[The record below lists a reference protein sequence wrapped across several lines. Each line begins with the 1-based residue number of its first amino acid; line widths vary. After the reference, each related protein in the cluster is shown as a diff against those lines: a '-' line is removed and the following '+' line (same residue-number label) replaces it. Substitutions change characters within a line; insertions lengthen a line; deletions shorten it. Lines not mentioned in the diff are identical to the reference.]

1 MFSRIFIERPRF
13 AMVISI
19 VLTLAGAIAVF
30 SLPITLYPEITP
42 PTIRV
47 SATYPGA
54 SAEVIANT
62 VGIPLEEAIN
72 GVEDMLYMDSSSD
85 ATGSYGLT
93 ITFKVGTDPDMA
105 QVKVQNRVSQA
116 LSKLPAE
123 VQQQGVTVS
132 RRSSDQL
139 GFLTARSPN
148 GTHDT
153 LFLSNY
159 VQNNIK
165 KNLIRVDGVGEV
177 NVYAPPLSM
186 RVWLDANKITALN
199 LPVSAIQAA
208 IESQNIQPSLGKVGS
223 MPGDGSQQMVYALLS
238 SGRINDVEE
247 FKQIIARTDE
257 EGGLVRLG
265 DVARIEI
272 GQEDYNAES
281 QFDGAPSVAI
291 AVNML
296 SGANAINAMS
306 NLRAEMA
313 RLEQFY
319 PDDMEI
325 FVAYDA
331 TEYITSSIEEVVFTL
346 ILTFA
351 LVVAV
356 CYIFLQDWRA
366 VLVPTLTIPVSIFA
380 TFAVLLALGYS
391 LNTLTLFGLVLAIAH
406 DLQVRIKREDIFSID
421 DVFEKY
427 QTEKA
432 AQFVEAKLSE
442 DEDYAFIKK
451 MFRNQYLM
459 ERLRDDW
466 EPYLLEAESLL
477 YGDAVCSGS
486 EEQCTKYKE
495 QYTKNKREF
504 HTWLNT
510 YMPDYEIQYEQLLV
524 YFIST
529 YFCGAVYDGE
539 GYVKVQMAV
548 VSVLLIHE
556 LLLAQWL
563 KNEKTLEMEDVIDTV
578 YRYSR
583 ELEHSDPNLNL
594 MEKLMRRDL
603 LSWFKKE
610 NDGDKEMDRH

>member
-1 MFSRIFIERPRF
+1 
-13 AMVISI
+13 
-19 VLTLAGAIAVF
+19 
-30 SLPITLYPEITP
+30 
-42 PTIRV
+42 
-47 SATYPGA
+47 
-54 SAEVIANT
+54 
-62 VGIPLEEAIN
+62 
-72 GVEDMLYMDSSSD
+72 MLYTIPDYYHEFSCIAGECED
-85 ATGSYGLT
+85 TCCAGWQIVADEAALKKYKKVTGSFRKRLRKSINWKEG
-93 ITFKVGTDPDMA
+93 TFKQDKNKRCAFLNDENLCDMYI
-105 QVKVQNRVSQA
+105 A
-116 LSKLPAE
+116 L
-123 VQQQGVTVS
+123 
-132 RRSSDQL
+132 
-139 GFLTARSPN
+139 
-148 GTHDT
+148 
-153 LFLSNY
+153 
-159 VQNNIK
+159 
-165 KNLIRVDGVGEV
+165 GE
-177 NVYAPPLSM
+177 
-186 RVWLDANKITALN
+186 K
-199 LPVSAIQAA
+199 
-208 IESQNIQPSLGKVGS
+208 SLCRTCK
-223 MPGDGSQQMVYALLS
+223 MYP
-238 SGRINDVEE
+238 RHVEE
-247 FKQIIARTDE
+247 FED
-257 EGGLVRLG
+257 VREMTLSVSCPE
-265 DVARIEI
+265 VARILLGKKEPVRFLT
-272 GQEDYNAES
+272 YES
-281 QFDGAPSVAI
+281 NKEEEYDDFDPFLYSKLVDARKV
-291 AVNML
+291 M
-296 SGANAINAMS
+296 IN
-306 NLRAEMA
+306 
-313 RLEQFY
+313 
-319 PDDMEI
+319 I
-325 FVAYDA
+325 
-331 TEYITSSIEEVVFTL
+331 
-346 ILTFA
+346 
-351 LVVAV
+351 
-356 CYIFLQDWRA
+356 LQDRSKRLDLR
-366 VLVPTLTIPVSIFA
+366 V
-380 TFAVLLALGYS
+380 
-391 LNTLTLFGLVLAIAH
+391 GLVLAIAH

-442 DEDYAFIKK
+442 DENYAFIKK
-451 MFRNQYLM
+451 MFQNQYLM